1 MFLALLI
8 ATSTSAVADLAMT
21 SSVATSSIAG
31 EFTADISAE
40 EIVAEAAPEE
50 VVITG
55 KSDPK
60 KETAVLRDR
69 RRAAVV
75 SDAIS
80 AQEIA
85 RTPDSNAADAAK
97 RVVAVTVVEDKYV
110 LLRGLGGRYV
120 STLLNGVVL
129 PSPEPDEQAVPLDL
143 FPTALLSRLSVAKS
157 YSAELPGTFG
167 GGALLI
173 DTNSY
178 PKSFDLKIKLS
189 GALDTSSTFRDGL
202 HYSGGSLDYFGF
214 DDGTRNLPDSV
225 PNDRPLA
232 AGLNGVDQTM
242 TERAAEAFDN
252 TWSVAKSIGGPNV
265 GLGLTMGDTITLGG
279 KKLGYLGTISFGH
292 KTVTRRQEVGKAE
305 VQGGALVSR
314 EQLDNTT
321 TAHKG
326 SLGGLLNLGLKL
338 DDGDEL
344 SLFTLYTHTGEQTAE
359 RLLGYSDSD
368 RENLDSSRLLFVER
382 GLLFSQLRGKH
393 LFFDAGNLELDWQ
406 GNASLT
412 HREEPDTRDVVHH
425 LLQDGRARF
434 VKAPGSGER
443 FFSHL
448 LDVGTGG
455 SAQLGLPLDG
465 VKLALGAGVQRSSR
479 TFSARRFRFDQVDG
493 SSSEPL
499 FLPTE
504 EMLSADRIGP
514 DFYLEEKTLPT
525 DEYDASLLVAGAH
538 ASADMTLLDP
548 LRVIAGLR
556 VENATQ
562 KLEGGSPYAQNT
574 VPPEGVDYS
583 STSFL
588 PTANFVYALTE
599 EMNLRAAYSYTL
611 ARPQFRELAPFLYF
625 DFTRRRSISGN
636 PELRDTRIHN
646 GDLRWEWFFG
656 SSEVLAASVFYKQ
669 LRRPIEKVISN
680 ASNGDLT
687 YANADGAIALGGE
700 LEVRTTFEKIHESLW
715 NLRAGA
721 NLTVVRSEIS
731 LTDEQK
737 RAQTNQTRP
746 MQGQSPYVINFS
758 LGYLIEST
766 ETELSASYNVFGKR
780 IAEVGINTQPDV
792 YERPFHRL
800 DFSATQTLGTAM
812 NFKLSATNLL
822 NQSIRLTQGDVNIQS
837 YRPGVAVM
845 AALEWTP

>member
-1 MFLALLI
+1 MVRVFLELLI
-8 ATSTSAVADLAMT
+8 ATSTLAVTSSMAVT
-21 SSVATSSIAG
+21 SSVAEITPEIVP
-31 EFTADISAE
+31 
-40 EIVAEAAPEE
+40 EIVADDAPEE

-69 RRAAVV
+69 QRSAVV

-80 AQEIA
+80 AQEMS

-97 RVVAVTVVEDKYV
+97 RVVAITVVEDKYV
-110 LLRGLGGRYV
+110 LVRGLGGRYV

-157 YSAELPGTFG
+157 YGAELPGTFG
-167 GGALLI
+167 GGALMI

-178 PKSFDLKIKLS
+178 PKSFDLRVKLS
-189 GALDTSSTFRDGL
+189 GAFDTSSTFRDGL

-232 AGLNGVDQTM
+232 AGLNGVDRSM
-242 TERAAEAFDN
+242 TERAAEEFSN
-252 TWSVAKSIGGPNV
+252 TWSVARSNGGPNL
-265 GLGLTMGDTITLGG
+265 GLGVTMGDTISLGG
-279 KKLGYLGTISFGH
+279 KKLGYLGTVSFGH
-292 KTVTRRQEVGKAE
+292 KTTTRRQEVGKATIE
-305 VQGGALVSR
+305 GDELVSR
-314 EQLDNTT
+314 EQLENTS

-326 SLGGLLNLGLKL
+326 SVGGLLNFGLKL

-359 RLLGYSDSD
+359 RVLGYSDSD

-393 LFFDAGNLELDWQ
+393 IFFDAGDMELDWQ

-412 HREEPDTRDVVHH
+412 HREEPDTRDVAHH
-425 LLQDGRARF
+425 VLQDGRARF

-448 LDVGTGG
+448 LDLGTGG

-465 VKLALGAGVQRSSR
+465 VKLTLGAGVQRSSR

-525 DEYDASLLVAGAH
+525 DEYDASLFVAGAH
-538 ASADMTLLDP
+538 VSADVTLLDP
-548 LRVIAGLR
+548 LRIIAGLR
-556 VENATQ
+556 VESATQ
-562 KLEGGSPYAQNT
+562 KLEGGSPFAQNT
-574 VPPEGVDYS
+574 IPPDGVDYS
-583 STSFL
+583 NTSFL
-588 PTANFVYALTE
+588 PTANLVYSLSE
-599 EMNLRAAYSYTL
+599 EMNMRAAYSYTL

-636 PELRDTRIHN
+636 PDLVDTRIHN
-646 GDLRWEWFFG
+646 ADLRWEWFFG
-656 SSEVLAASVFYKQ
+656 SSQIFAASVFYKQ
-669 LRRPIEKVISN
+669 LERPIEKVINN

-687 YANADGAIALGGE
+687 YANAEGATALGAE
-700 LEVRTTFEKIHESLW
+700 LEVRTTFEKIHEALW

-758 LGYLIEST
+758 LGYFIEST
-766 ETELSASYNVFGKR
+766 ETELNASYNVVGKR

-792 YERPFHRL
+792 YELPFHRL
-800 DFSATQTLGTAM
+800 DFTATQTLGTAM
-812 NFKLSATNLL
+812 SFKLSATNLL